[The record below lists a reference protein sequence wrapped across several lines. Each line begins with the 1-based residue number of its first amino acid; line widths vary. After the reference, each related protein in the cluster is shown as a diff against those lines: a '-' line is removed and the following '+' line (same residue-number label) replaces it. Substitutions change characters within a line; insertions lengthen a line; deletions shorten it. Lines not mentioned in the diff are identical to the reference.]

1 MSNQKCYC
9 CGQAGHVK
17 ANCPA
22 KHRKGGA
29 GQRGQGRPG
38 LPTGADWGRPGLPAG
53 NVWLDQASLLVQ
65 VG

>member
-17 ANCPA
+17 AKCPA

-29 GQRGQGRPG
+29 GQVAV
-38 LPTGADWGRPGLPAG
+38 GATTCLKCGKLGHFAKQCKSKFHANG
-53 NVWLDQASLLVQ
+53 
-65 VG
+65 